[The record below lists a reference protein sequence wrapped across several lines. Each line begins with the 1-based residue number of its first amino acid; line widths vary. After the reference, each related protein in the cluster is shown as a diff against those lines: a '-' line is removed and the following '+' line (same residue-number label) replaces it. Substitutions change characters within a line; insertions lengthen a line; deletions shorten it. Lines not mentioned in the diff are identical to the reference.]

1 MKTIAVGQFDLN
13 DCLAQLPPEG
23 VVITRDDK
31 PLALV
36 VGVEG
41 LDLEQIEYGRSNEF
55 WEMIAQR
62 RCQPTL
68 SRAELE
74 QRLSSNP
81 PTKKE

>member
-1 MKTIAVGQFDLN
+1 MKTISVGQFDLN

-23 VVITRDDK
+23 VVITQDDK

-41 LDLEQIEYGRSNEF
+41 LDMEQIEYGQSKEF

-62 RCQPTL
+62 RCQSTMT
-68 SRAELE
+68 RAELE
-74 QRLSSNP
+74 RRLGQ
-81 PTKKE
+81 